1 MKRIPSFKY
10 LFGITDFLILFACF
24 VSAAYILRINPN
36 DSLIHFIE
44 QSSLNIL
51 IFLLLALAFIV
62 IFQYNQLYRVHIIIT
77 RAAHLTHIIKAMY
90 YGALNVVLVSILIES
105 SNLLDS
111 RFLIFVFALLAI
123 PILYILRI
131 EILRLLYIKFS
142 STSFRRNVIIVGDG
156 KAGKMLATKLMYE
169 NPIGLNILGFV
180 DDDKNINDEVVI
192 GKKVIGNIN
201 QIEELISRHSVD
213 ELLIAVDDE
222 DTERTLALIDSCK
235 KLNVSVRVTSELFDI
250 VARRIKTEI
259 YFDVPVIEVSSH
271 YNNSITLALKRS
283 FDIVT
288 SLFAIIVFSPILIS
302 IALIIKISSPGPILF
317 KQTRVGKYGK
327 EFQFFKFRSMKVING
342 EDEERKKQMLK
353 FMSDSNGDIRTKVI
367 SDDRVTWIG
376 KLIRTTS
383 LDELPQLFNVIK
395 GDMSLVG
402 PRPSLPYEYENYD
415 EWQKRRV
422 NVIPGCTGVWQVW
435 GRSSVSFKESV
446 VLDLYYINNMSPWFD
461 LQLIFQTIPAIL
473 TARGAK

>member
-1 MKRIPSFKY
+1 
-10 LFGITDFLILFACF
+10 
-24 VSAAYILRINPN
+24 
-36 DSLIHFIE
+36 
-44 QSSLNIL
+44 
-51 IFLLLALAFIV
+51 
-62 IFQYNQLYRVHIIIT
+62 
-77 RAAHLTHIIKAMY
+77 MY

-123 PILYILRI
+123 PILYVLRI
-131 EILRLLYIKFS
+131 EILRLLYIRFS

-156 KAGKMLATKLMYE
+156 KGGKLLATKLMYE

-222 DTERTLALIDSCK
+222 NTERTLALIDSCK
-235 KLNVSVRVTSELFDI
+235 KMNISVRVTSDLFDI
-250 VARRIKTEI
+250 VARRMKTEI

-271 YNNSITLALKRS
+271 YNNSFTLALKRN
-283 FDIVT
+283 FDIVF
-288 SLFAIIVFSPILIS
+288 SLFAIIVFSPVLIS

-327 EFQFFKFRSMKVING
+327 EFQFFKFRSMKVIKG

-353 FMSDSNGDIRTKVI
+353 FMNDSNGDIRTKVI